1 MSQFE
6 LDPTNLA
13 RETPIRFRG
22 PTGELEGL
30 WRPVRPNRV
39 PRGVIVVAHPLP
51 THGGTMLNK
60 VVFHTARVL
69 HHDLDLA
76 SLRFNFR
83 GTGGSEGTFDEGR
96 GEPED
101 VRAAWTEA
109 RRRVEGGVL
118 VAAGF
123 SFGAAMTLKAV
134 MRAATDGEPVPD
146 AVAALGL
153 PLKRFPLPEPF
164 PVPVPIAAVHGELDG
179 FTPPETVGEFLESW
193 PGPKA
198 FHVEP
203 GADHFL
209 EGSLVSAIRFLSH
222 TLSHWL

>member
-1 MSQFE
+1 MSRFE
-6 LDPTNLA
+6 IDPSNLS
-13 RETPIRFRG
+13 RETPIRFPG
-22 PTGELEGL
+22 PAGELEGL
-30 WRPVRPNRV
+30 WRPVRPDRI
-39 PRGVIVVAHPLP
+39 PRGVVVVAHPLP

-69 HHDLDLA
+69 HHDLDLS

-83 GTGGSEGTFDEGR
+83 GTGESEGTFDNGR

-101 VRAAWTEA
+101 VRAAWAEA
-109 RRRVEGGVL
+109 RRRMSQGVM

-123 SFGAAMTLKAV
+123 SFGAAMTLKA
-134 MRAATDGEPVPD
+134 AAQAFEDRVPLPD
-146 AVAALGL
+146 ALAVLGL
-153 PLKRFPLPEPF
+153 PLEHYALPQPF
-164 PVPVPIAAVHGELDG
+164 PVPLPIAAVHGEMDT
-179 FTPPETVGEFLESW
+179 FTPPEAVGEFLEGW

-198 FHVEP
+198 FRVEP

-209 EGSLVSAIRFLSH
+209 EGSLVSAIGFLSH